1 MPETLLTI
9 SGIKLYG
16 RIVEDLK
23 VVTIPAPGAAG
34 APGAPAPP
42 NHRPAMGANEFW
54 RGQLQAASQP
64 NFARIYAFSYEGHY
78 YDLPKPALFLV
89 DGPGISPFIPS
100 NIDGSGVAAKDWE
113 LSQVQGV
120 ANPPRVGNAP
130 AAPAPPSNDL
140 RMWEYD
146 KGDFSIRLDVETGPF
161 EQILLEAALR
171 GGSTLS
177 SGADLRSSGAD
188 LRSSGADLRISGA
201 DLRNKR

>member
-16 RIVEDLK
+16 RLVEDLR
-23 VVTIPAPGAAG
+23 VVAIPAAG
-34 APGAPAPP
+34 DDGEVGAPAPP
-42 NHRPAMGANEFW
+42 NHRPALGANEFL
-54 RGQLQAASQP
+54 RGQLKEASHP

-100 NIDGSGVAAKDWE
+100 DIDGSGVAAKDWE

-120 ANPPRVGNAP
+120 ADPGPVGNAP
-130 AAPAPPSNDL
+130 NAPAPPTNHL

-146 KGDFSIRLDVETGPF
+146 KGDFSIRMDVETGPF
-161 EQILLEAALR
+161 EQILLEAVLR

-188 LRSSGADLRISGA
+188 LRISGGADLRS
-201 DLRNKR
+201 RR

>member
-1 MPETLLTI
+1 VI
-9 SGIKLYG
+9 A
-16 RIVEDLK
+16 
-23 VVTIPAPGAAG
+23 IPAGAGAGAGVGAGAA
-34 APGAPAPP
+34 AAP
-42 NHRPAMGANEFW
+42 NHRPAMGANEFL
-54 RGQLQAASQP
+54 RGQLQAASNP

-78 YDLPKPALFLV
+78 CDLPKPALFLV

-100 NIDGSGVAAKDWE
+100 DIDGSGVAAKDWE

-120 ANPPRVGNAP
+120 ADPGPVGNAP
-130 AAPAPPSNDL
+130 PAPPPPSNDL

-146 KGDFSIRLDVETGPF
+146 KGDFSIRMDVETGPF
-161 EQILLEAALR
+161 EQILLEAVLR

-201 DLRNKR
+201 DLRSRR